1 MGGGKVGYQGE
12 LYVCDKETKERDP
25 NRTSRINEE
34 GNEERE
40 KANREKRRE
49 RGRVL
54 LGTKRV
60 DEMQKN
66 NDVDV

>member
-1 MGGGKVGYQGE
+1 MIKRR
-12 LYVCDKETKERDP
+12 KERDP

-34 GNEERE
+34 GNEVSE

-49 RGRVL
+49 RERRL
-54 LGTKRV
+54 LGTKKR
-60 DEMQKN
+60 DGMQEN